1 MTVKVLF
8 FSLLRD
14 LAGTDQLALELPAP
28 STLGDAVDQLW
39 EHFPSLAAW
48 DGRLLLAVNGEYAN
62 RASDLADGDEVALM
76 PPVQGG

>member
-28 STLGDAVDQLW
+28 STLGDAVDRLG
-39 EHFPSLAAW
+39 ERFPPSPRGT
-48 DGRLLLAVNGEYAN
+48 DGSSSR
-62 RASDLADGDEVALM
+62 
-76 PPVQGG
+76 

>member
-14 LAGTDQLALELPAP
+14 LSGTDRLALELPAP
-28 STLGDAVDQLW
+28 STLGEAVARIGKR
-39 EHFPSLAAW
+39 FPSLAAW
-48 DGRLLLAVNGEYAN
+48 EGRLLLAVNGEYAD
-62 RASDLADGDEVALM
+62 RATVLADGDEVALM

>member
-14 LAGTDQLALELPAP
+14 LAGTNQLVLELPVP
-28 STLGDAVDQLW
+28 STLGDAVDRLG
-39 EHFPSLAAW
+39 ERFPSLAAW
-48 DGRLLLAVNGEYAN
+48 DGRLLLAVNGEYAD
-62 RASDLADGDEVALM
+62 RATGLADGDEVALM